1 MSKFNYKQ
9 QNDNIIF
16 IESNVNLYSF
26 RINSINLSLENL
38 ERRNNLSSIYTN
50 LDNKLKSHFFYRPAL
65 SFSGGGV
72 LSNDFKKLFK
82 ENINIISGD
91 LHKETMKSKVILIDG
106 PGTTMNILLSANIPT
121 IAFWN
126 YHLNFFDENSIK
138 IIDNLKKH
146 GIIQKSAKDAVQKL
160 NEIYHDI
167 ESWWMNDE
175 LQKDLKE
182 FNVNYALKD
191 LNYLKHWTKFIK
203 NLN

>member
-1 MSKFNYKQ
+1 M
-9 QNDNIIF
+9 
-16 IESNVNLYSF
+16 
-26 RINSINLSLENL
+26 
-38 ERRNNLSSIYTN
+38 
-50 LDNKLKSHFFYRPAL
+50 
-65 SFSGGGV
+65 SGGGA
-72 LSNDFKKLFK
+72 LSNDFKNLFK

-91 LHKETMKSKVILIDG
+91 LHEETMKAKVILIDG

-126 YHLNFFDENSIK
+126 YHLNFFDENSVK

-182 FNVNYALKD
+182 FNDNYGLKD
-191 LNYLKHWTKFIK
+191 LNYLKYWTKFIK